1 MKKQVLTQ
9 IDMRGR
15 IINIYESP
23 EQASIDDRNRFDP
36 TEIRIALEANVP
48 YRGFDWTWM
57 DYDVAKKL
65 RKQQKNSLRDVKIS

>member
-1 MKKQVLTQ
+1 MKKQVLCQ
-9 IDMRGR
+9 VSQNGR

-23 EQASIDDRNRFDP
+23 EQASIDDRNRYDP
-36 TEIRIALEANVP
+36 TEIRIALEGHVP

-65 RKQQKNSLRDVKIS
+65 RKQQNK

>member
-1 MKKQVLTQ
+1 MKNKVLCQVSQ
-9 IDMRGR
+9 NGR

-23 EQASIDDRNRFDP
+23 EQASIDDRNRYDP
-36 TEIRIALEANVP
+36 TEIRIALEAHVP

-65 RKQQKNSLRDVKIS
+65 RKQQNK